1 MNLQEIK
8 AFLKNRP
15 GYLKEGSKR
24 LKNHLRNK
32 GFDVTINNCKI
43 ALRECNQEI
52 RCQISKICNNK
63 EAKILIYDI
72 ETSPNIGWFWTA
84 GYKQNIGTNQILKE
98 RAVICVS
105 YKWEGEDEVY
115 NLTWDKNQDDKFL
128 IQQFVEV
135 LNEADLIV
143 AHNGDNFDLKWLK
156 TRALYHRIPML
167 PNYKQF
173 DTLKLAKSKL
183 RLNSNRLDYIS
194 KFLGFEG
201 KIYTT
206 PDLWDKVVI
215 KNDRK
220 ALLDMLEYCDEDV
233 RQLEKVYNELKYF
246 DNPNFHVGVLN
257 GETKQTSPIT
267 GTYNIEHI
275 KTITTNSG
283 TIKHIMRDID
293 TQRLF
298 EMSNTNYRKFLEIN
312 K

>member
-1 MNLQEIK
+1 MTVLEIK
-8 AFLKNRP
+8 EFLRNKS
-15 GYLKEGSKR
+15 GYLKEGGKR
-24 LKNHLRNK
+24 LRDHLRNK
-32 GFDVTINNCKI
+32 GFETTIKDCKE
-43 ALRECNQEI
+43 ALRQCRQENT
-52 RCQISKICNNK
+52 QIVNK
-63 EAKILIYDI
+63 VKTKTAKVLIYDI

-105 YKWEGEDEVY
+105 YKWEGENEVY

-201 KIYTT
+201 KIHTT

-233 RQLEKVYNELKYF
+233 RQLEKVYTELKYL
-246 DNPNFHVGVLN
+246 DNPRFHAGVSNGLN
-257 GETKQTSPIT
+257 KQTSPIN
-267 GTYNIEHI
+267 GSVDIKHV

-283 TIKHIMRDID
+283 TIKHIMKDNETGRF
-293 TQRLF
+293 F
-298 EMSNTNYRKFLEIN
+298 EMSDTNYKKFLEIN